1 MNHPNTKTTLLI
13 CLAAL
18 SVAISGVAQGP
29 SSSGQTQRTQTTQLP
44 LSGRSGQNGSATAIE
59 APIAGTTNS
68 VNTINPSVQVQGPY
82 TGSSPSTGKQPFTG
96 KLSLREAVDRG
107 LSYNLGAMNLNNA
120 VRQAQGQSQIARSSL
135 LPNISGYLAETLQ
148 QINLAAQGVRIHIP
162 IAGFNFPTVVGP
174 FNNIDIRGSV
184 SQSVVDL
191 TAWNNYR
198 SSRELVHAA
207 QLSARDARDTV
218 VLAICGSYLQIIAT
232 RQRVASAHAQLD
244 TATALLQ
251 QTQQKRAVGLAPQI
265 DVDRSEVQQLTQQ
278 QRVVSSKQSWLDR
291 RSASPA

>member
-1 MNHPNTKTTLLI
+1 MNHPNTKIAPLI
-13 CLAAL
+13 CLATL
-18 SVAISGVAQGP
+18 SIAISGVAQGP

-82 TGSSPSTGKQPFTG
+82 TGSSPSTAKQPFSG
-96 KLSLREAVDRG
+96 KLSLREAIDRG

-162 IAGFNFPTVVGP
+162 IAGFDFPTIVGP
-174 FNNIDIRGSV
+174 FNNIDMRGSV

-191 TAWNNYR
+191 TALNNYR

-207 QLSARDARDTV
+207 QFSARDARDTV
-218 VLAICGSYLQIIAT
+218 VLAICGS
-232 RQRVASAHAQLD
+232 
-244 TATALLQ
+244 
-251 QTQQKRAVGLAPQI
+251 
-265 DVDRSEVQQLTQQ
+265 
-278 QRVVSSKQSWLDR
+278 
-291 RSASPA
+291 